1 MLMSHHFQSPTDT
14 LIYWAKAQL
23 DGRGQPLT
31 RFAEALADNYLSMTP
46 PQRRSCPLDEI
57 PVDGSMDDFYSIKA
71 KNALVVER
79 WMKRAIKLPMEIL
92 AAWLATLEGKYR
104 DACLADLLQV
114 HGMLAVPN
122 ASAADAAT
130 LGATLHVTA
139 DMFVHL
145 AAIIA
150 DGKVDAHD
158 RERIKQARLAMRQL
172 AGQLAGWELEFA
184 KVDEAQQARG

>member
-104 DACLADLLQV
+104 DACLVDLFQV
-114 HGMLAVPN
+114 HGMLAVP
-122 ASAADAAT
+122 SGSTADAAT
-130 LGATLHVTA
+130 LGATMHSTA

-158 RERIKQARLAMRQL
+158 RERIMQARLAMRQL

-184 KVDEAQQARG
+184 KVDEK

>member
-1 MLMSHHFQSPTDT
+1 MSAQQFQSPTDT
-14 LIYWAKAQL
+14 LLAWAKQQMAET
-23 DGRGQPLT
+23 RQPLT
-31 RFAEALADNYLSMTP
+31 KFSEALADNYLSMTP

-57 PVDGSMDDFYSIKA
+57 PIDGSMDDFYAIKA

-122 ASAADAAT
+122 DIAADAAS
-130 LGATLHVTA
+130 LGATMHSTA

-150 DGKVDAHD
+150 DGRVDEHD
-158 RERIKQARLAMRQL
+158 RERIKHARQAMRQL

-184 KVDEAQQARG
+184 KVDET

>member
-1 MLMSHHFQSPTDT
+1 MTMLKPHHFQSPTDT

-23 DGRGQPLT
+23 DGSGQPLT
-31 RFAEALADNYLSMTP
+31 RFAEALTDNYLSMTP
-46 PQRRSCPLDEI
+46 PPRRSCPLDEI
-57 PVDGSMDDFYSIKA
+57 PVDGSMDDFYAIKA
-71 KNALVVER
+71 KNALAVER
-79 WMKRAIKLPMEIL
+79 WVKRSIKIPLEL
-92 AAWLATLEGKYR
+92 FDAWVATLEGKYR

-122 ASAADAAT
+122 DIAADAAS
-130 LGATLHVTA
+130 LGATMHSTA

-150 DGKVDAHD
+150 DGRVDEHD
-158 RERIKQARLAMRQL
+158 RERIKHARQAMRQL

-184 KVDEAQQARG
+184 KVDEM